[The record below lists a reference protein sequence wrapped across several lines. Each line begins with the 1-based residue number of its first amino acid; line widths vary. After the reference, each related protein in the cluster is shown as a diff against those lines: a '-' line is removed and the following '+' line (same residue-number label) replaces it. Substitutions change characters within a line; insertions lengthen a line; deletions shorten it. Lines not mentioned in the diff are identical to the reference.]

1 MAYPAP
7 FRRLREVALAA
18 SPATAGNLIGT
29 DVPPATSRAAR
40 FATVARISVVS
51 GRSRRLFLHPVGRV
65 EKAGVALLKPFHLV
79 QHWYTRGVMLSL
91 YQRGSPPG
99 KQ

>member
-7 FRRLREVALAA
+7 FRRLRDVALAT
-18 SPATAGNLIGT
+18 SPVTAGNLIGT
-29 DVPPATSRAAR
+29 DVPPATLRAR
-40 FATVARISVVS
+40 FTTVDRVWVVS
-51 GRSRRLFLHPVGRV
+51 GRNRRRFLHPAGRV
-65 EKAGVALLKPFHLV
+65 EKAEVALLKPFHLV

-91 YQRGSPPG
+91 YRRGWPPG